1 MDLMV
6 MARDPRSSPYLAS
19 ISDLDRL
26 LCLHELPY
34 PNFWSR
40 MRGAAKS
47 NMGEQG
53 GGGEVTESGTKRV
66 RLNNDP
72 RSQGSIFVVLNAPCL
87 KSDDRFVFVLEN
99 YSFLLERHTYKTIV
113 YFLSHHLTTQK
124 AKRIWRQRLTRN
136 L

>member
-47 NMGEQG
+47 NMGQQG
-53 GGGEVTESGTKRV
+53 G
-66 RLNNDP
+66 RLLK
-72 RSQGSIFVVLNAPCL
+72 VVLSGFDLLMTPRRLGLNDL
-87 KSDDRFVFVLEN
+87 KGRFL
-99 YSFLLERHTYKTIV
+99 
-113 YFLSHHLTTQK
+113 
-124 AKRIWRQRLTRN
+124 
-136 L
+136 

>member
-53 GGGEVTESGTKRV
+53 GGGG
-66 RLNNDP
+66 RLLK
-72 RSQGSIFVVLNAPCL
+72 VVLSGFDLIMTPDL
-87 KSDDRFVFVLEN
+87 KGRFL
-99 YSFLLERHTYKTIV
+99 
-113 YFLSHHLTTQK
+113 
-124 AKRIWRQRLTRN
+124 
-136 L
+136 